1 MSEPLRNEKGETL
14 EEFLAHYDP
23 DRYPHPS
30 YTVDIILMTV
40 SNDELK
46 VLLVKRRNH
55 PFIGDWATPGG
66 FVEFHED
73 LEAAVQRELA
83 EETSITDPAYFEQLY
98 TLGKADRDPRT
109 RVITTVYL
117 TLTPESN
124 VKGMHAADDAAD
136 AAWFSI
142 HKETQSMDD
151 QKRVSILRLDSPE
164 RDVHMAYE
172 ITDRVKR
179 NYIETDSHI
188 LDSSNAKLAADH
200 IKALNMAMDE
210 MQHRAASTGIIFNL
224 LPEEVTMLQIQKA
237 YEAVTGRKVQRANFR
252 RDMSKM
258 LVETGHTVKY
268 LGRDVKLFRFNPLYR
283 FL

>member
-1 MSEPLRNEKGETL
+1 MPEPLRNEQGETL
-14 EEFLAHYDP
+14 EEFLAHYDA

-30 YTVDIILMTV
+30 YTVDMILMTV
-40 SNDELK
+40 SEDQLK
-46 VLLVKRRNH
+46 LLLVKRRNH

-66 FVEFHED
+66 FVEFQED
-73 LEAAVQRELA
+73 IEAAVQRELA
-83 EETSITDPAYFEQLY
+83 EETSITNQTYFEQLY

-109 RVITTVYL
+109 RVISTVYL

-124 VKGMHAADDAAD
+124 VRGMHAADDAAD

-142 HKETQSMDD
+142 HKETRSMDD
-151 QKRVSILRLDSPE
+151 EKRISVLRLSNEE
-164 RDVHMAYE
+164 RGVHMEYE
-172 ITDRVKR
+172 IVDRARR
-179 NYIETDSHI
+179 NYIETDST
-188 LDSSNAKLAADH
+188 LLPSSNAKLAADH
-200 IKALNMAMDE
+200 IKAINMAMDE

-252 RDMSKM
+252 RDMSRM
-258 LVETGHTVKY
+258 LLDTGKTVRY
-268 LGRDVKLFRFNPLYR
+268 RGRAVKLFRFNPLYR